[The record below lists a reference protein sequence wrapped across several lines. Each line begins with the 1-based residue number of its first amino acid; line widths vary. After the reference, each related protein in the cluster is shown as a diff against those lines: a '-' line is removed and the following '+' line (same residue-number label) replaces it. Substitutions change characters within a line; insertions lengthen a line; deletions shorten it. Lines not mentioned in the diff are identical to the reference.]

1 MPPAGTCPED
11 SQLAR
16 VAAGGAGV
24 DELAAVEAHLDGC
37 SDCRR
42 VIAAAASEET
52 LPRAANSRSL
62 RPGDTVGRYRIGA
75 LLGTGGMGVVYEA
88 RDPVL
93 DRQVAIKVLRSPDDP
108 EGRARLLR
116 EAQIMARLSHPNLLP
131 VFELGEW
138 EGRIFLAMERV
149 DGVSFDR
156 WRARG
161 SRSQAQLL
169 ETLVGA
175 GRGLAAAHQAVVVH
189 RDFKPANVLVGP
201 DGRARVTDFGLS
213 RSAGPPTGE
222 GAGALMLETGAGS
235 LVGTPA
241 YMAPEQLE
249 GRAADARSD
258 QFAFCVTLAEA
269 LGGERPFVAPTAG
282 ALREAMRRP
291 PRLDRVPRSLRGVLA
306 RGLSEAAT
314 ARFPSMHDLLKTLAQ
329 RQRARRLV
337 PLALAA
343 VLVALLSPWWS
354 RPLLGEAEVEVL
366 SAAVDLQEGVPVP
379 REKMVVRRVPKRF
392 VTSSVIRP
400 ESATYVVD
408 HAVMVPV
415 QAGDLLLWSQ
425 FERMPVQQ
433 PPEEP
438 L

>member
-1 MPPAGTCPED
+1 MPPAGPCLED

-16 VAAGGAGV
+16 VAAGGASE
-24 DELAAVEAHLDGC
+24 DELAAVETHLDGC

-42 VIAAAASEET
+42 VIAAAASEES
-52 LPRAANSRSL
+52 LPGAANTHAL
-62 RPGDTVGRYRIGA
+62 GPGETVGRYRIGG

-88 RDPVL
+88 LDPVL

-116 EAQIMARLSHPNLLP
+116 EAQIMARLSHPHLLP

-138 EGRIFLAMERV
+138 EGQIFLAMERV
-149 DGVSFDR
+149 DGVTFDR
-156 WRARG
+156 WRAQG
-161 SRSQAQLL
+161 ARSQAQLV

-175 GRGLAAAHQAVVVH
+175 GRGLAAAHQAMVVH
-189 RDFKPANVLVGP
+189 RDFKPANVLIGP

-213 RSAGPPTGE
+213 RSEGPPRGE
-222 GAGALMLETGAGS
+222 RAGVLMLETGAGS
-235 LVGTPA
+235 LLGTPA

-269 LGGERPFVAPTAG
+269 LGGQRPFEAPTAG

-306 RGLSEAAT
+306 RGLSEEAT
-314 ARFPSMHDLLKTLAQ
+314 GRFPSMQDLLQALAQ
-329 RQRARRLV
+329 RQRARRQV

-343 VLVALLSPWWS
+343 VAVVLLSPWWS

-379 REKMVVRRVPKRF
+379 RAKMVVRRVPKRF

-400 ESATYVVD
+400 DSAIYVVD
-408 HAVMVPV
+408 HPLVVPV

-425 FERMPVQQ
+425 FETMPVRKQAA
-433 PPEEP
+433 EP
-438 L
+438 R